1 VSDFGIAVFQPLK
14 RLAVQFIFFLFV
26 AQLAGCSSG
35 GGPRI
40 GDIPEYHTVRAGETL
55 YSIARSY
62 GLDYRQLAQLNE
74 LGDGSMIRV
83 GQRLLLP
90 QSGEV
95 RAAGAAAPEPARAAT
110 IVPAPPWLWPTSGR
124 LYLRFGQSPK
134 TASGIRIAGK
144 VGQTIHAAASG
155 EIVYAGSGLASYGQ
169 LLIIKHNESWLS
181 AYGFN
186 SVLLV
191 REGDKVAAGQNVAEM
206 GQDLAGVAVL
216 HFEIRR
222 AGQPVDPLIY
232 LPAR

>member
-1 VSDFGIAVFQPLK
+1 MKQ
-14 RLAVQFIFFLFV
+14 LAVQFILI
-26 AQLAGCSSG
+26 ALIIQLAGCSTTGSKG
-35 GGPRI
+35 GGDTPA
-40 GDIPEYHTVRAGETL
+40 YHTVRAGETL

-62 GLDYRQLAQLNE
+62 GLDYRQLAQLND

-95 RAAGAAAPEPARAAT
+95 HVADPGFAATARAAT
-110 IVPAPPWLWPTSGR
+110 VVPAPPWRWPTSGR

-134 TASGIRIAGK
+134 TASGIRIAGN
-144 VGQTIHAAASG
+144 VGQTIQAAASG

-186 SVLLV
+186 SALLV
-191 REGDKVAAGQNVAEM
+191 REGDIVAAGQNVAEM

-232 LPAR
+232 LPPR

>member
-1 VSDFGIAVFQPLK
+1 LQPLK
-14 RLAVQFIFFLFV
+14 RIAVQFVLIMLV
-26 AQLAGCSSG
+26 ALLAGCSRGSA
-35 GGPRI
+35 RI
-40 GDIPEYHTVRAGETL
+40 GDIPEYHTVRAGETV

-62 GLDYRQLAQLNE
+62 GLDYRQIAQLNQ

-90 QSGEV
+90 QSGAV
-95 RAAGAAAPEPARAAT
+95 RAAGASGPEPARAAAA
-110 IVPAPPWLWPTSGR
+110 VPAPPWLWPTSGR

-134 TASGIRIAGK
+134 TASGIRIAGN

-232 LPAR
+232 LPPR

>member
-1 VSDFGIAVFQPLK
+1 
-14 RLAVQFIFFLFV
+14 
-26 AQLAGCSSG
+26 
-35 GGPRI
+35 
-40 GDIPEYHTVRAGETL
+40 
-55 YSIARSY
+55 
-62 GLDYRQLAQLNE
+62 
-74 LGDGSMIRV
+74 MIRV

-90 QSGEV
+90 QSGAV
-95 RAAGAAAPEPARAAT
+95 RAAGASGPEPARAAAA
-110 IVPAPPWLWPTSGR
+110 VPAPPWLWPTSGR

-134 TASGIRIAGK
+134 TASGIRIAGN

-206 GQDLAGVAVL
+206 GEDLAGVAVL

-232 LPAR
+232 LPPR

>member
-1 VSDFGIAVFQPLK
+1 ML
-14 RLAVQFIFFLFV
+14 V
-26 AQLAGCSSG
+26 ALLGGCSSG
-35 GGPRI
+35 GGARI
-40 GDIPEYHTVRAGETL
+40 GDTPEYHTVRAGETV

-62 GLDYRQLAQLNE
+62 GLDYRQIAQLNQ

-90 QSGEV
+90 QSG
-95 RAAGAAAPEPARAAT
+95 AAGAAAPEPVRAAAA
-110 IVPAPPWLWPTSGR
+110 VPAPPWLWPTSGR

-134 TASGIRIAGK
+134 TASGIRIAGN

-206 GQDLAGVAVL
+206 GEDLAGVAVL

-232 LPAR
+232 LPPR

>member
-1 VSDFGIAVFQPLK
+1 LK
-14 RLAVQFIFFLFV
+14 RLAIHLVFIALC
-26 AQLAGCSSG
+26 AQLAGCSTSG
-35 GGPRI
+35 SAGSGETP
-40 GDIPEYHTVRAGETL
+40 DYHTVRSGETL

-62 GLDYRQLAQLNE
+62 GLDYRQLAQWNR

-83 GQRLLLP
+83 GQRLLLQP
-90 QSGEV
+90 PGHVS
-95 RAAGAAAPEPARAAT
+95 AAGKRPGAPAAA
-110 IVPAPPWLWPTSGR
+110 VGPAPPWLWPTSGR
-124 LYLRFGQSPK
+124 VYLRFGQSPK
-134 TASGIRIAGK
+134 TASGIRIAGNA
-144 VGQTIHAAASG
+144 GQPVRSAAAG

-169 LLIIKHNESWLS
+169 LLIIKHNQSWLS

-191 REGDKVAAGQNVAEM
+191 REGDTVGAGQHVAEM
-206 GQDLAGVAVL
+206 GQDAAGVAVL

>member
-1 VSDFGIAVFQPLK
+1 MK
-14 RLAVQFIFFLFV
+14 RLAVQFVFIVFA

-35 GGPRI
+35 GSARI
-40 GDIPEYHTVRAGETL
+40 GDIPEYHRVRAGETL

-62 GLDYRQLAQLNE
+62 GLDYRQLAQLNQ

-90 QSGEV
+90 SAGQTRAPATGQGESASV
-95 RAAGAAAPEPARAAT
+95 AAV
-110 IVPAPPWLWPTSGR
+110 VPAPPWLWPTYGR

-134 TASGIRIAGK
+134 TASGIRIAGN

-206 GQDLAGVAVL
+206 GEDLAGVAVL

-232 LPAR
+232 LPPR